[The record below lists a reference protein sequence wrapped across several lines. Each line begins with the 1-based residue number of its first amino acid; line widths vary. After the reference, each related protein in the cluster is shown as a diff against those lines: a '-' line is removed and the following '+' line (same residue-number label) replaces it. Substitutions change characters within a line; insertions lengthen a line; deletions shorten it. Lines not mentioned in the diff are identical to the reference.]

1 MIMDELTALKMH
13 GMIKVLNIQA
23 DVIPRRASFLNR
35 LHVDLFFI
43 RWLCRMKSSQI
54 Q

>member
-23 DVIPRRASFLNR
+23 DVIPRRASFLN
-35 LHVDLFFI
+35 LDCTLIYFLFVGFAE
-43 RWLCRMKSSQI
+43 
-54 Q
+54 